1 MFSVVIPL
9 YNKGDVIANTLQAI
23 LNQTFNQFEVIVVND
38 GSTDDSL
45 QIVSGFS
52 DNRIKIID
60 QKNRGV
66 SAARNIGIKLAKYGF
81 IAFLDADD
89 LWLPD
94 YLLEQSRLI
103 GDFSQASMWGM
114 GWGSVDDLGH
124 NEVDHGGIE
133 YNYRSIISN
142 YFERSSHANLFFTSA
157 VVIKRSVFDQVGFF
171 DERIAIGEDLDMFYR
186 IIVSNVVVFFNCT
199 LVQYRLNA
207 KYRLSNDNKPD
218 IEICFQSYIEKYDY
232 FKEINI
238 KAISYIHNNFAEITL
253 KYYFGA
259 EKNHGSVIKI
269 KNNLA
274 YGIIKIKYYYLYRT
288 PYFIGFLFY
297 KLYKLKKVLYSF

>member
-9 YNKGDVIANTLQAI
+9 YNKADVIANTLQAV
-23 LNQTFNQFEVIVVND
+23 LNQTFNQFEVIVIND

-66 SAARNIGIKLAKYGF
+66 SATRNVGIKLAKFEF

-89 LWLPD
+89 LWMPD
-94 YLLEQSRLI
+94 YLLEQARLI
-103 GDFSQASMWGM
+103 SDFSQASMWGM

-133 YNYRSIISN
+133 YNYRNIISN

-157 VVIKRSVFDQVGFF
+157 VVIKRSVFNQVGFF
-171 DERIAIGEDLDMFYR
+171 DERMAIGEDLDMFYR
-186 IIVSNVVVFFNCT
+186 IIVGNVVVFFNFT
-199 LVQYRLNA
+199 LVHYRLNA

-218 IEICFQSYIEKYDY
+218 IGICFQSYIEKYDS
-232 FKEINI
+232 FKEINMNS
-238 KAISYIHNNFAEITL
+238 ISYIHNNFAEITL

-259 EKNHGSVIKI
+259 EKNDSSVIKI
-269 KNNLA
+269 KKKLA
-274 YGIIKIKYYYLYRT
+274 YRLIKRKYYFLYRT

-297 KLYKLKKVLYSF
+297 KMYKLKKFLYSF